1 MATITL
7 EQFQQKYKEQHPP
20 ADKWAD
26 LEQNK
31 VHTITNFKF
40 VNTKNGES
48 CIITLGDGRSF
59 WACPGLC
66 KKLKTDDKL
75 PKQLVSCGKKQSSK
89 SVNQFWSFQLID
101 VVVGD

>member
-7 EQFQQKYKEQHPP
+7 EQFQQIYKQQHPD

-31 VHTITNFKF
+31 VHTITSFRF

-48 CIITLGDGRSF
+48 CIITLNDGSSF
-59 WACPGLC
+59 WACSGLY
-66 KKLKTDDKL
+66 KRLKQDGAI
-75 PKQLVSCGKKQSSK
+75 PKHLISLGKKQSNK
-89 SVNQFWSFQLID
+89 SMNQIWSFQMINA
-101 VVVGD
+101 